1 MPVKLATAA
10 SVFTAAL
17 AVTGLASAGG
27 VVFDQIGDNGGAD
40 LDGGSYASQYFEPD
54 VSGFDIGALDDFTLE
69 SGTTI
74 ISIEAVIFGDT
85 GYGGL
90 GDIEGYQINIYS
102 DPWMAALSLVGDVHS
117 SNHATFDSTINIGK
131 LLDIVQFDTNIIL
144 PEGTFYVAVI
154 PTMSFFRHG
163 QTRIASSFLG
173 DGDFWQANPNGAF
186 GFPNNLLEGVG
197 NLAYRL
203 TVPSPGALALLAMG
217 AVGVRRNRKRAMIF
231 SFDTSVIVRS
241 LSAA

>member
-1 MPVKLATAA
+1 MEKKLAMTA
-10 SVFTAAL
+10 SVFGAAL

-40 LDGGSYASQYFEPD
+40 LDGGSFASQYFEPD

-74 ISIEAVIFGDT
+74 ISIEAVIFG
-85 GYGGL
+85 YAGL
-90 GDIEGYQINIYS
+90 GEIEGYQINIYS
-102 DPWMAALSLVGDVHS
+102 DPGMAALSLVGDVHS
-117 SNHATFDSTINIGK
+117 SNHATFDSTINIGNF
-131 LLDIVQFDTNIIL
+131 LDIVQFDTNLIL

-154 PTMSFFRHG
+154 PTMSFFMHG

-173 DGDFWQANPNGAF
+173 DSDFWQANPNGAF
-186 GFPNNLLEGVG
+186 AFQNNLLEGVG

-203 TVPSPGALALLAMG
+203 TVPSPGALALLALG
-217 AVGVRRNRKRAMIF
+217 AVGIRRKRKRA
-231 SFDTSVIVRS
+231 
-241 LSAA
+241 A